1 MFRLSDKVMQIKNTG
16 DVNNGDVGYVT
27 GITKQGGETCV
38 TVDYGDGRVS
48 EYVDSDLDLL
58 ELAYASTVHK
68 SQGSEYATVIIN
80 IQTGHYIMLKRPLIY
95 TAITRAKKR
104 VIIVGDRKAL
114 CMAINTVDTEKRG
127 TMLALRINELFTRVA
142 GIFKEAAL

>member
-1 MFRLSDKVMQIKNTG
+1 LFSASTEG
-16 DVNNGDVGYVT
+16 PES
-27 GITKQGGETCV
+27 ETPAGQLC
-38 TVDYGDGRVS
+38 
-48 EYVDSDLDLL
+48 LL

-68 SQGSEYATVIIN
+68 SQGSEYASVIIN

-95 TAITRAKKR
+95 TAITRAKKK

-127 TMLALRINELFTRVA
+127 TMLALRINS
-142 GIFKEAAL
+142 KYSAAAVNL